1 MNSNPYNLEVGKKPI
16 NPPDISLYPTKKR
29 NQEIPEEYKKALKN
43 SVAVPNNTQNYFEQ
57 YTAEKE
63 LYKKRRGL
71 KPKKTLF
78 KTLAAITAIGIL
90 IGFTPKI
97 VNEIKRQN
105 FVSEVADEVTD
116 NIIYNVNGTWD
127 YRPTWIIAKGV
138 LDTNK
143 NIDIDTR
150 IYSCYERLNPYK
162 KNTYMN
168 SIMAEMQKEVLRNPE
183 KYSEA
188 EINACNFATF
198 DEYIMHY
205 GLEKDEYLSL
215 MQDVTKAYA
224 NNDLDRV
231 SELLSGLKGGSR

>member
-1 MNSNPYNLEVGKKPI
+1 MSSFFNVS
-16 NPPDISLYPTKKR
+16 
-29 NQEIPEEYKKALKN
+29 KALTKIKVLGVGTEI
-43 SVAVPNNTQNYFEQ
+43 SAF
-57 YTAEKE
+57 
-63 LYKKRRGL
+63 
-71 KPKKTLF
+71 KPKSTLF

-150 IYSCYERLNPYK
+150 IYSCYERLN
-162 KNTYMN
+162 
-168 SIMAEMQKEVLRNPE
+168 
-183 KYSEA
+183 
-188 EINACNFATF
+188 
-198 DEYIMHY
+198 H
-205 GLEKDEYLSL
+205 
-215 MQDVTKAYA
+215 
-224 NNDLDRV
+224 
-231 SELLSGLKGGSR
+231 